1 MNFITTKLMGGLGNY
16 LFQIATAY
24 SVSLRDNKQL
34 LCDNYDI
41 YSPHKP
47 YNHYT
52 TNIFRNLN
60 FINIDK
66 TYHTIYENGF
76 EYTEIPKITGNVK
89 INGYFQSEKYFI
101 NYKKE
106 IKDLFKID
114 DETNFFL
121 LKKYSNII
129 SLDTCSIHVRRGDYL
144 KLPNIHPTQNIEY
157 YNKAVGYIGEN
168 KHYLIFSDDIE
179 WCKNNLNFIKNK
191 TFIFGNSDFQDLYL
205 MSLCKNN
212 IIANSTFSWW
222 GAWLNNYKNKV
233 VVAPELW
240 FGNEVNYNTYDL
252 IPNNWI
258 KI

>member
-1 MNFITTKLMGGLGNY
+1 VSTK
-16 LFQIATAY
+16 
-24 SVSLRDNKQL
+24 
-34 LCDNYDI
+34 
-41 YSPHKP
+41 
-47 YNHYT
+47 
-52 TNIFRNLN
+52 
-60 FINIDK
+60 
-66 TYHTIYENGF
+66 
-76 EYTEIPKITGNVK
+76 NVK

-144 KLPNIHPTQNIEY
+144 KFPNIHPTQNIEY

-258 KI
+258 KL